1 MGPRRSSTPHPP
13 QPRQPAP
20 IEAWDRRLERW
31 NPLVIILLALGGGAL
46 GVGLLLLGARSDPR
60 SSQFIA
66 TSGFLV
72 WAAVIAVQ
80 VAVWAVV
87 ALPLWSEVVDIVH
100 HDRVRR
106 TVWAIPGV
114 VGLALV
120 LLAVL
125 SPAADFG
132 WPLVGH
138 SPKVWVLTAMA
149 AVGVGLPALF
159 GIGCVQDIVRR
170 AVPTVDDTDAV
181 RLALV
186 SRHRVRR
193 FLGSAGAVIGLA
205 VLASGS
211 LRLATVPTY
220 VSAADFPAVSVLL
233 YGAFFTALLVIVYVP
248 AHLSLQRLCAE
259 IREAS
264 FPLDA
269 MPPPTSPE
277 LEVWLG
283 GRKRVDALTEANLT
297 IGSQLQAAVFI
308 LAPLASAVATTLLP
322 KTG

>member
-1 MGPRRSSTPHPP
+1 MGPRRPPPTPQESQSPP
-13 QPRQPAP
+13 RVLV
-20 IEAWDRRLERW
+20 EAWDRRLERW

-46 GVGLLLLGARSDPR
+46 GVGLLLVGAQSDPR
-60 SSQFIA
+60 SSQFIE

-72 WAAVIAVQ
+72 WAAAIAVQ

-87 ALPLWSEVVDIVH
+87 AVPLWSEVVDLVR

-106 TVWAIPGV
+106 VVWAIPAVIGA
-114 VGLALV
+114 ALV

-138 SPKVWVLTAMA
+138 SPKVWLLTALA

-170 AVPTVDDTDAV
+170 AVPTVDDTDAI

-220 VSAADFPAVSVLL
+220 VAAADFPAVSVLL
-233 YGAFFTALLVIVYVP
+233 YGAFYTTLLVVVYVP
-248 AHLSLQRLCAE
+248 AHLSLQRLCTE

-269 MPPPTSPE
+269 MPPPTSAE
-277 LEVWLG
+277 LEAWLG
-283 GRKRVDALTEANLT
+283 GRCPAHSRCRRGPGARRRRPRAL
-297 IGSQLQAAVFI
+297 
-308 LAPLASAVATTLLP
+308 
-322 KTG
+322 